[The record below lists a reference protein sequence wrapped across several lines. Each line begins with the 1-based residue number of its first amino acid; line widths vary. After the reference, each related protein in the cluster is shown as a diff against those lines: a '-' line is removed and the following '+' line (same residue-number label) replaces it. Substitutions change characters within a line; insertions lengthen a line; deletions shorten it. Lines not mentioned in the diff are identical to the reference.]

1 MGSYDFEAANDAS
14 LFFGLGDWYFLTDH
28 EKQKRHEDIL
38 NLPSFAKESADAKER
53 IKERIKDR
61 IKRRNDPENR
71 TKQASKESS
80 QRGRSC

>member
-1 MGSYDFEAANDAS
+1 MGSYDFEAANDAA

-53 IKERIKDR
+53 IKDR